1 MKKVFIE
8 TLGCSKNLTDSEHM
22 LGILDDYCELSDDI
36 NDANII
42 IVNTCSFI
50 NDAKEES
57 IDTILALSKL
67 KETGACE
74 KLIVTGCLSQRYPE
88 ALLEEIPE
96 VDAVVGTSNFHTIY
110 SVINEIYSGSEQ
122 KIFLESIDFEIPES
136 LPRILTTPKH
146 YAYLKIAEG
155 CDNKCTY
162 CIIPKLRGKYRSRL
176 MEDIIEE
183 ARDLAQMG
191 VKELMI
197 IAQDTS
203 RYGMDIYDG
212 PKLHVLLTE
221 LSKIEDLKWIR
232 VHYSY
237 PDIIDETLL
246 DGFFLNDKVVN
257 YFDIPVQHA
266 SDRILKLMNR
276 KTSQKDITHVIDMIR
291 ARDPQAVVRTTVIV
305 GFPGETE
312 ADYQELVEFVKRV
325 KFDRLG
331 AFEYSEEE
339 DTAAALLPNPI
350 DEETKQL
357 RKNHLMEVQMRI
369 SETLSYEKIGRIYEV
384 VIEEVAEEG
393 KILVGRTAFDAPD
406 IDGVVY
412 VHTTENLEF
421 GTFVHVKINDA
432 LEYDLIGELIDE
444 HEYRK

>member
-22 LGILDDYCELSDDI
+22 LGILDDFCELSDDI
-36 NDANII
+36 NEANII

-88 ALLEEIPE
+88 SLLEEIPE

-110 SVINEIYSGSEQ
+110 SVINEIYSGSDQ

-162 CIIPKLRGKYRSRL
+162 CIIPKLRGKYRSRK
-176 MEDIIEE
+176 MEDILDE

-203 RYGMDIYDG
+203 RYGMDLYDA

-221 LSKIEDLKWIR
+221 LSKIDDLKWIR

-237 PDIIDETLL
+237 PDILDETLL

-257 YFDIPVQHA
+257 
-266 SDRILKLMNR
+266 
-276 KTSQKDITHVIDMIR
+276 
-291 ARDPQAVVRTTVIV
+291 
-305 GFPGETE
+305 
-312 ADYQELVEFVKRV
+312 
-325 KFDRLG
+325 
-331 AFEYSEEE
+331 
-339 DTAAALLPNPI
+339 
-350 DEETKQL
+350 
-357 RKNHLMEVQMRI
+357 
-369 SETLSYEKIGRIYEV
+369 
-384 VIEEVAEEG
+384 
-393 KILVGRTAFDAPD
+393 
-406 IDGVVY
+406 
-412 VHTTENLEF
+412 
-421 GTFVHVKINDA
+421 
-432 LEYDLIGELIDE
+432 
-444 HEYRK
+444 